1 MSLRRVS
8 LAAIGLMVIAGCDRY
23 TGSEI
28 RKYTSSEYQQ
38 LGWARQD
45 VVITDPPR
53 YCYKTLAD
61 IDCYTQPQ
69 PGQDYRYVAPY
80 APVPKITVAKPNA
93 P

>member
-1 MSLRRVS
+1 MNGRSIL
-8 LAAIGLMVIAGCDRY
+8 IGVFGFVALAGCDRY

-28 RKYTSSEYQQ
+28 RKYTNSEYQQ

-45 VVITDPPR
+45 IVVTDPPR
-53 YCYKTLAD
+53 YCYKTLGD

-80 APVPKITVAKPNA
+80 APVPKATVVKSNA
-93 P
+93 E

>member
-1 MSLRRVS
+1 MSLR
-8 LAAIGLMVIAGCDRY
+8 GLMIAAAGLVALAGCDRY

-28 RKYTSSEYQQ
+28 RKYTSSEHLQ

-45 VVITDPPR
+45 IVVTDPPR
-53 YCYKTLAD
+53 YCYRTLAA

-69 PGQDYRYVAPY
+69 SGQDYRYVAPY
-80 APVPKITVAKPNA
+80 APVPTVVKPIA